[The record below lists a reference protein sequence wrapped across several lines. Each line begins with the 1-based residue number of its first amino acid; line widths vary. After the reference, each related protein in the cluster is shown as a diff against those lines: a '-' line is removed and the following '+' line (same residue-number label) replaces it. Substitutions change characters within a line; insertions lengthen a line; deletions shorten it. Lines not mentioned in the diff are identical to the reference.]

1 MSSKFGGGPRTL
13 RDKAKDLGGST
24 GHLNGLFSESPK
36 ATIDRLVYYE
46 VTNDVEAAIRR
57 EKQVKSWVRRKKV
70 ALIEAVSPE
79 WNDLSG
85 DLS

>member
-1 MSSKFGGGPRTL
+1 M
-13 RDKAKDLGGST
+13 
-24 GHLNGLFSESPK
+24 
-36 ATIDRLVYYE
+36 YYE